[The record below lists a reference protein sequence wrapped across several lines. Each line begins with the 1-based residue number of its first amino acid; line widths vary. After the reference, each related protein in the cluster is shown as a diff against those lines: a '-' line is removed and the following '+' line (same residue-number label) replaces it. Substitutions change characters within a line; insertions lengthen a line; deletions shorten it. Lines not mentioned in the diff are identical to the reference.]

1 MGWMYKL
8 WAKTDRK
15 ARSPIAEPKGQRLL
29 DLDHTHTQLMFKKKE
44 KKSKA
49 KKIKNLTRR
58 IFEIQEEAFFS
69 RVKLPHSRRFKA
81 SGRAHLLRHPH
92 RCYWLWF
99 EEECGTVVRWRV
111 TVGEGNFK
119 ELCLMS
125 NKTEMR
131 WALETFSVI
140 WMQGMRVLGWCLLK
154 NAC

>member
-1 MGWMYKL
+1 MYKL

-29 DLDHTHTQLMFKKKE
+29 DLDHTHNSCLKKKE
-44 KKSKA
+44 KQSK
-49 KKIKNLTRR
+49 KKIKKDLTRR
-58 IFEIQEEAFFS
+58 IFEIQEEAFFC

-92 RCYWLWF
+92 QCYRLRF

-119 ELCLMS
+119 KLRLMS

-131 WALETFSVI
+131 
-140 WMQGMRVLGWCLLK
+140 
-154 NAC
+154 